1 MHVHGNLVLL
11 SLYAVAGKIKLS
23 YLCSNCGSR
32 FSQWQGRCSDCDEWN
47 TLHEQN
53 ETITKSKSAKKG
65 KQRSVAELSF
75 FESEDSSPNE
85 LGIDLSKRILL
96 GYPQLDRVLGGGFVP
111 GSLLLFGGDP
121 GIGKSTLLLQVSAKI
136 ASLGRKVLYASGE
149 ESRQQVLGRAKR
161 LKMDTLSKDPLLF
174 LATTSLEE
182 LLGVVEEQKPE
193 FIVVDS
199 VQTISSDELDSQSGS
214 VSQVKQVT
222 SKLMELAKTKG
233 ITIMLVGHVTKDGAI
248 AGPKVLEHMV
258 DGVFYFELSNSGG
271 YRFLRAQKNRFGAT
285 NELAVLEMTNGGLE
299 EVTNPSQ
306 RFMEERARDA
316 AGTTLVAHVDGSQTF
331 FVEFQSLTQKCF
343 QGYPRR
349 TVQGVD
355 QNRISLLLAICERHL
370 GVSYSEIDVFCKV
383 ASGHKIDEPA
393 ADLAMLFTMV
403 SAYKQKAISAET
415 LLVGEVGLAGEV
427 RSVHSMHNRLKE
439 ASQLGIK
446 KAIIP
451 EWNVSE
457 LKYFDK
463 KIQLIPIK
471 NVVEVQLALE
481 L

>member
-1 MHVHGNLVLL
+1 MAAKV
-11 SLYAVAGKIKLS
+11 KLS
-23 YLCSNCGSR
+23 YLCSNCGAR
-32 FSQWQGRCSDCDEWN
+32 FSQWQGRCSDCDAWN
-47 TLHEQN
+47 TLEEQS
-53 ETITKSKSAKKG
+53 ESASKSKSAKKG
-65 KQRSVAELSF
+65 KARSADELSF
-75 FESEDSSPNE
+75 FENEDSPPSE
-85 LGIDLSKRILL
+85 LGLDLSKRILL

-136 ASLGRKVLYASGE
+136 ASLGRKILYSSGE

-161 LKMDTLSKDPLLF
+161 LNMNTAAKDPLMF

-182 LLGVVEEQKPE
+182 LLGVVEQQKPE
-193 FIVVDS
+193 FIVLDS
-199 VQTISSDELDSQSGS
+199 VQTIASDEIDSQAGS
-214 VSQVKQVT
+214 VSQVKQIT
-222 SKLMELAKTKG
+222 AKLMELAKQQG
-233 ITIMLVGHVTKDGAI
+233 ITVLVVGHVTKEGAI

-299 EVTNPSQ
+299 EVANPSQ
-306 RFMEERARDA
+306 RFMEERAREA
-316 AGTTLVAHVDGSQTF
+316 AGTTLIAHVDGSQTF
-331 FVEFQSLTQKCF
+331 FVEFQALTQKCF

-370 GVSYSEIDVFCKV
+370 GISYTEIDVFCKV
-383 ASGHKIDEPA
+383 ASGLKIDEPA

-403 SAYKQKAISAET
+403 SAHKQKAIPAET
-415 LLVGEVGLAGEV
+415 LLIGEVGLAGEV
-427 RSVHSMHNRLKE
+427 RSVHSVHNRLKE
-439 ASQLGIK
+439 AAQLGIK

-451 EWNVSE
+451 EWNVGE
-457 LKYFDK
+457 LKFFDK
-463 KIQLIPIK
+463 KIQLVPIK
-471 NVVEVQLALE
+471 NVVEAQLALE
-481 L
+481 F